1 MTAMRVLQIV
11 TTMNRGGL
19 ETMLMNY
26 LRQIDR
32 EQVRFDFLVH
42 RAEGSDYDAEIRSLG
57 GRIYRLPQ
65 LNPFSPGYRRELN
78 AFFRE
83 PAGEYRVVHSHLDCM
98 SAIPLKAAEK
108 AGIPVRIAHAHSSS
122 QDRDIRFPLK
132 LMFKKRIPSASTHM
146 FACSRAAGEWM
157 FGGARFEVLPNA
169 IDTGRFAF
177 SEETRQKTRASL
189 GIGDRLAAGHVGRFY
204 YPKNHAF
211 LLKVFREVL
220 KINKDSVLILAGDG
234 PLRPEIEKAAED
246 YGIKDRVIFLGLRED
261 IPDLLSAMDV
271 FVFPSHYE
279 WLPVTLIEAQT
290 SGLPCLISD
299 KVPAEAA
306 LTDYVTSMS
315 LDAPPERWAEKALEL
330 ASRPRHADIGSIRAA
345 GYDIEESARM
355 LQSFYLRAAGG
366 EEDAKLWQR

>member
-1 MTAMRVLQIV
+1 MITMRVLQIV
-11 TTMNRGGL
+11 TTMNHGGL

-26 LRQIDR
+26 YRHVDR
-32 EQVRFDFLVH
+32 EQVQFDFLEH
-42 RAEGSDYDAEIRSLG
+42 RPEESDYDAEIRAMG
-57 GRIYRLPQ
+57 GSIYRLPP
-65 LNPFSPGYRRELN
+65 LNPFSPGYRRVLN

-83 PAGEYRVVHSHLDCM
+83 HAGEYRVVHSQLDCM

-122 QDRDIRFPLK
+122 QDRDIRYPLK
-132 LMFKKRIPSASTHM
+132 LMFKKMIPSEATHL

-157 FGGARFEVLPNA
+157 FGNSPFEVLPNA
-169 IDTGRFAF
+169 IDIGRFAF
-177 SEETRQKTRASL
+177 SEGSRFRFRESM
-189 GIGDRLAAGHVGRFY
+189 GIGERLAIGHVGRFY

-211 LLKVFREVL
+211 LLEVFREIL
-220 KINKDSVLILAGDG
+220 KINHDAVLMLAGDG
-234 PLRPEIEKAAED
+234 PLRPEIEKTAED
-246 YGIKDRVIFLGLRED
+246 YGIKDRMLFLGLRED

-279 WLPVTLIEAQT
+279 GLPVTLVEAQS

-315 LDAPPERWAEKALEL
+315 LDTPPERWAAKAVEL
-330 ASRPRHADIGSIRAA
+330 ASSRRHSDIDAIRAA
-345 GYDIEESARM
+345 GYDIEESAKM
-355 LQSFYLRAAGG
+355 LQSFYLRVSDGK
-366 EEDAKLWQR
+366 EEAKLWQR

>member
-1 MTAMRVLQIV
+1 MRVLQIV

-26 LRQIDR
+26 YRHVDR
-32 EQVRFDFLVH
+32 EQVQFDFLEH
-42 RAEGSDYDAEIRSLG
+42 RAEESDYDAEIRSLG
-57 GRIYRLPQ
+57 GRIYRLPP
-65 LNPFSPGYRRELN
+65 LNPFSPGYRRALN
-78 AFFRE
+78 AFFRKYV
-83 PAGEYRVVHSHLDCM
+83 GEYRVVHSHLDCM
-98 SAIPLKAAEK
+98 SSIPLKAAEK

-132 LMFKKRIPSASTHM
+132 LIFKKRIPSSATHM

-157 FGGARFEVLPNA
+157 FGGAQFEVLPNA
-169 IDTGRFAF
+169 INTGRFIF
-177 SEETRQKTRASL
+177 SEETRKKVRASL
-189 GIGDRLAAGHVGRFY
+189 DVRDRFTVGHVGRFY
-204 YPKNHAF
+204 YPKNHSF
-211 LLKVFREVL
+211 LLKVFREIL
-220 KINKDSVLILAGDG
+220 KIDHDAVLILAGDG

-246 YGIKDRVIFLGLRED
+246 YGIKDRVLFLGLRED

-279 WLPVTLIEAQT
+279 GLPVTLIEAQT

-306 LTDYVTSMS
+306 LTGYVTALS
-315 LDAPPERWAEKALEL
+315 LDDTPERWAAKALEL
-330 ASRPRHADIGSIRAA
+330 ASRPRHADIDAIRAA
-345 GYDIEESARM
+345 GYDIEESAKM
-355 LQSFYLRAAGG
+355 LQSFYLRAGAV